1 MAVDSSRCG
10 EERHWEGARVIARA
24 QCSRFAGHSS
34 VWVAAKEEVEHQE
47 KLFRSKKGKERRD
60 DVSETT
66 RVVRMYSGVVMEG
79 KE

>member
-1 MAVDSSRCG
+1 M
-10 EERHWEGARVIARA
+10 
-24 QCSRFAGHSS
+24 
-34 VWVAAKEEVEHQE
+34 WVAAKEDVEHQE